1 MNYFAHAIKF
11 LDQPYFAVGTGIP
24 DWLTVCDRSVRL
36 RSKRVEAF
44 ISDADNPAA
53 EVAGGVLRHIRDDA
67 FFHQSRA
74 FAELSLALTV
84 EFRDAL
90 GADSGFRPSFL
101 AHLLVEVL
109 LDASLV
115 AENPRLMEEYYRL
128 LESVD
133 LHTVEAAVNAIGPL
147 QTERL
152 ALMISKFTQERILC
166 DYLEDAKLLMRLNQ
180 VMRRVKLARLPESF
194 IELLPRVREM
204 VERRRGEL
212 LDGIL

>member
-44 ISDADNPAA
+44 ISGADNPAA

-101 AHLLVEVL
+101 GHMLVEVL
-109 LDASLV
+109 LDASLM
-115 AENPRLMEEYYRL
+115 ADDPDLIEAYHRTIDR
-128 LESVD
+128 VD
-133 LHTVEAAVNAIGPL
+133 PEAVQRAVNLMAPR
-147 QTERL
+147 QTDRL
-152 ALMISKFTQERILC
+152 AWLISAFCRERVLS
-166 DYLEDAKLLMRLNQ
+166 DYLEDGKLMERIGQ
-180 VMRRVKLARLPESF
+180 VMRRVKLPQ
-194 IELLPRVREM
+194 
-204 VERRRGEL
+204 
-212 LDGIL
+212 